1 MTFCLLTHQTEFY
14 KSTNTGQLVK
24 ELLPDTLIFEWSR
37 VEPPEQLLD
46 RLADTDIDPWL
57 IFPEHFAIY
66 HSAELPRAAPQNRSG
81 QPLFI
86 VLDATWQ
93 QARKIY
99 RQSPYLHNLPL
110 YDLGEVPESVY
121 TLRRNQQAGHLCTAE
136 VVACVLGK
144 ESQLDKQIRLE
155 RSLVQFIEDQRM
167 R

>member
-1 MTFCLLTHQTEFY
+1 MTFCLLTHQTEFS
-14 KSTNTGQLVK
+14 KPTNTGQLVK
-24 ELLPDTLIFEWSR
+24 ELLPDTLILEWSR
-37 VEPPEQLLD
+37 VELPEQLLD
-46 RLADTDIDPWL
+46 RLADPAVTPWL
-57 IFPEHFAIY
+57 VFPGEYAIY
-66 HSAELPRAAPQNRSG
+66 HSAELFKAEPKAKSD

-110 YDLGEVPESVY
+110 YNLGEVPESVY

-144 ESQLDKQIRLE
+144 ESQLDQQIRLE